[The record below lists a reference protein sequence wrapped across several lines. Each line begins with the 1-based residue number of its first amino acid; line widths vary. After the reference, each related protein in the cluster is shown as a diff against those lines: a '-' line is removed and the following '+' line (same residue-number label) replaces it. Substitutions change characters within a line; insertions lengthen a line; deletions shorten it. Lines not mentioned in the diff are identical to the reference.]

1 MSDAF
6 ITESGMT
13 FGPHAEGY
21 RFDIEQSA
29 TLSQLNKRAK
39 THEGIK
45 PAEFLLLR
53 TDNGKPTI
61 WIIEAKSSAPH
72 PRSQEDFSQYV
83 TDIKEKFVNSLD
95 LFMALYLNRHPTSDE
110 LPTAFRSL
118 DMASVDFR
126 LALII
131 KGFDKAWL
139 PPLQDAFSKALKLT
153 VKIWALPPASV
164 LVINDS
170 IARAYGLL
178 KPATPPYLDKR

>member
-1 MSDAF
+1 MSGAF

-39 THEGIK
+39 TNEGIK

-72 PRSQEDFSQYV
+72 PRSHDDFFQYV
-83 TDIKEKFVNSLD
+83 KDIKEKFINSLD
-95 LFMALYLNRHPTSDE
+95 VFMALYLKRHPTYAE
-110 LPTAFRSL
+110 LSEVFCTL
-118 DMASVDFR
+118 DMANVDFR

-131 KGFDKAWL
+131 NGFEKAWL
-139 PPLQDAFSKALKLT
+139 PPLQDAFSKALKTT
-153 VKIWALPPASV
+153 VKIWALAPASV
-164 LVINDS
+164 VVMNAEMACS
-170 IARAYGLL
+170 YGLIN
-178 KPATPPYLDKR
+178 PPSIPPP